1 MDQKLNGDVLLP
13 PAHADR
19 WNITTSYTLKS
30 PSNEAMNN
38 SALWSTTS
46 SIANGLWLQVMK
58 LVRGPVLIFPH
69 FLSSQSKWR
78 RINLKYWFAG
88 LSEVLIVPLVTARA
102 HIHPSHCAPVFC
114 SHLPVRKSCLCSIFS
129 LVGRYAQNKMRKR
142 FSYCHHW
149 IWYQGDSQEL
159 FNPTWTRH
167 PCPGHGCT
175 RKHLTAG
182 L

>member
-1 MDQKLNGDVLLP
+1 MILGFPLKIFWRFMFTEYGPEIKWGRVASSCTCRQMKYNYILYL
-13 PAHADR
+13 
-19 WNITTSYTLKS
+19 LKS

-69 FLSSQSKWR
+69 FLSSQCKWR
-78 RINLKYWFAG
+78 GINLKYWFAG

-114 SHLPVRKSCLCSIFS
+114 SYLPVRKSCLCSFFS
-129 LVGRYAQNKMRKR
+129 LQGRCAQNKMRKR
-142 FSYCHHW
+142 FSYCHPW
-149 IWYQGDSQEL
+149 IWYQGDS
-159 FNPTWTRH
+159 
-167 PCPGHGCT
+167 
-175 RKHLTAG
+175 
-182 L
+182 